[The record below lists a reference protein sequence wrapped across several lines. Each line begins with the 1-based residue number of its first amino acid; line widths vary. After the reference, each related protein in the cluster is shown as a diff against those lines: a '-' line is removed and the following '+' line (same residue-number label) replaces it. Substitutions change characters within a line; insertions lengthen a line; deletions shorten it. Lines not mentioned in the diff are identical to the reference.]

1 MFANTAEFY
10 DLIYSFKNYENEA
23 AMIRNLINA
32 EHPHAK
38 TILDVAC
45 GTGEHARFLAADF
58 SVDGIDLQPEFVQ
71 VSQRKAVTGEFK
83 VADMRSFELEKKYD
97 VVQCLFSSI
106 GYLTSGE
113 DVISALKCFRQHL
126 RPGGIVVVE
135 PWFTPDVYEAGVP
148 HMAPPIDTPNLKIV
162 RMNVSEKVGDLSLIR
177 FHYLIAR
184 KEGVEHVEEDHQL
197 ALYTID
203 EMQSFFDS
211 ANLLVKYDPVGI
223 FGRGIYVAREK
234 P

>member
-1 MFANTAEFY
+1 
-10 DLIYSFKNYENEA
+10 
-23 AMIRNLINA
+23 
-32 EHPHAK
+32 
-38 TILDVAC
+38 
-45 GTGEHARFLAADF
+45 
-58 SVDGIDLQPEFVQ
+58 
-71 VSQRKAVTGEFK
+71 
-83 VADMRSFELEKKYD
+83 
-97 VVQCLFSSI
+97 
-106 GYLTSGE
+106 
-113 DVISALKCFRQHL
+113 
-126 RPGGIVVVE
+126 
-135 PWFTPDVYEAGVP
+135 
-148 HMAPPIDTPNLKIV
+148 MAPPIDTPNLKIV

-184 KEGVEHVEEDHQL
+184 KEGVEHVKEDHKL